1 MLVVSGSMVIE
12 SKPRTPGCFQAV
24 DPWLAE
30 DLVFKRRNL
39 PHLSVSGATYF
50 VTFRSG
56 VFLPPSARDLI
67 VTVIRGFTLEYID
80 LDAGVVMPDHV
91 HLILRPLKN
100 EKLGRVLHLIKGR
113 SARQVNRLL
122 TRRGR
127 LWMDESFDHI
137 IRN

>member
-1 MLVVSGSMVIE
+1 
-12 SKPRTPGCFQAV
+12 
-24 DPWLAE
+24 
-30 DLVFKRRNL
+30 
-39 PHLSVSGATYF
+39 
-50 VTFRSG
+50 
-56 VFLPPSARDLI
+56 

-122 TRRGR
+122 TRRG
-127 LWMDESFDHI
+127 LLVMDESFDHI
-137 IRN
+137 IRNDVVEENKIVYINQNPVKNGLVTQSLEYQWLLVHSLDGRHTG